1 MIRKLFKIDGRAKV
15 NPSFFSRKAKIFFS
29 NLFVNVLICEVFV
42 ISQYFPYKH
51 FADFDNELA
60 QIVLSVEL
68 VLT

>member
-1 MIRKLFKIDGRAKV
+1 MVEQKWIQAFFQGKL
-15 NPSFFSRKAKIFFS
+15 KIFFS

-60 QIVLSVEL
+60 QIVLFCWISIDIASWGVF
-68 VLT
+68 